1 MKESEIQSQII
12 DYLQLLENQGKLFF
26 QRTNNTPVFDP
37 RTKKFRSLAKGQKK
51 GFPDVLVLIQGRTIG
66 LEVKSDVG
74 RQSKEQKEMEQQFKR
89 QKAWY
94 YVVRSVEEV
103 KRIMSGQETGIRVQ
117 KVLVDLGIKTG
128 G

>member
-12 DYLQLLENQGKLFF
+12 DYLQLMEKQGKIFF

-51 GFPDVLVLIQGRTIG
+51 GFPDILVLMQGRTIG
-66 LEVKSDVG
+66 LEVKTSAG
-74 RQSKEQKEMEQQFKR
+74 KQSKEQKTMQEQFKKQR
-89 QKAWY
+89 AWY

-103 KRIMSGQETGIRVQ
+103 VRIIEAENTRVAIQ
-117 KVLVDLGIKTG
+117 TTLNNCDVEWW
-128 G
+128 